1 MKIKYSTAIALFA
14 AFFLISASLPAE
26 AALSHEDAGKV
37 WRKVASATGLENLP
51 FNVKVEKI
59 PNAWVT
65 NGQSVTVTT
74 GLLAMLSTKAELY
87 GVLAHEAGHAKLGH
101 YEKTVNR
108 AAGLGVAASILGN
121 IFGDGV
127 GDIAVGVGANLAYA
141 GWSREQEVEADDYS
155 VHLAQDNGEDPVGL
169 YSAMLKLSNNG
180 SRTQPS
186 GFNSHPPDERRLL
199 HIRNEILRVK
209 PNAKFPDGSEKSVP
223 QRSDEQKTVPVTVKP
238 AEKSKTDGY
247 DINAKLEQMKKE
259 AAAKKSA
266 EEKN

>member
-14 AFFLISASLPAE
+14 VFFLISASLPAE

-121 IFGDGV
+121 IFGGGIEFVHHAAHAFSRADNAFAPGFFGLFLRLVGFFHSLPGLFAHAAGFLGFGV
-127 GDIAVGVGANLAYA
+127 RLLHQFAQVGF
-141 GWSREQEVEADDYS
+141 
-155 VHLAQDNGEDPVGL
+155 HLAQGVGFL
-169 YSAMLKLSNNG
+169 AELL
-180 SRTQPS
+180 REP
-186 GFNSHPPDERRLL
+186 FPRR
-199 HIRNEILRVK
+199 R
-209 PNAKFPDGSEKSVP
+209 F
-223 QRSDEQKTVPVTVKP
+223 
-238 AEKSKTDGY
+238 
-247 DINAKLEQMKKE
+247 
-259 AAAKKSA
+259 
-266 EEKN
+266 